1 MNGDHKVVKWYN
13 ELTATMALVRLLT
26 LGLSMWSLHGLHIP
40 AESSPVCISES
51 KEIIQ
56 EFCKNS
62 QQLHMTTE
70 ILEMY

>member
-1 MNGDHKVVKWYN
+1 MDGW
-13 ELTATMALVRLLT
+13 T

-62 QQLHMTTE
+62 QQLHMNTE
-70 ILEMY
+70 ILEMYKVSLLKYSADVVHIIC